1 MNRLTAIGLASLVAY
16 GALIASKYTGIVSA
30 ARQDAPQAAASPVEP
45 REAGSVVAMHEPPRA
60 FPLTVPAPVPS
71 ATPSR
76 LSAAALEFRAARDL
90 RAYAEAL
97 AARRASLNG
106 DERFHLARA
115 LEECQFATTISE
127 DLPAYSAK
135 KRREFLSTL
144 PMDDPTNGK
153 RIAAYD
159 AVDNTQRCQGFQK
172 SKISPKDIEDL
183 YAAAAQQGDARAQ
196 ARLLVAEL
204 TNKASGNRP
213 DGTPNT
219 TRVSGEDV
227 SRIIGLLESKDP
239 EAVMTVGQF
248 LAQSALASQLRVGP
262 NGEVPEPSAFLGA
275 FTLVA
280 CDMGPDCVQL
290 NREPL
295 NACAFAGYCNAQ
307 TYEELYQNFLASP
320 YSYSQAMRYRGLI
333 HTAIDTQNW
342 TLIGLSPGRSI
353 DKKQRVQDGF

>member
-1 MNRLTAIGLASLVAY
+1 
-16 GALIASKYTGIVSA
+16 VSA
-30 ARQDAPQAAASPVEP
+30 ARQDAPQASASPEEA
-45 REAGSVVAMHEPPRA
+45 REAGSVVAMREPPRA
-60 FPLTVPAPVPS
+60 YPITVPPQVS
-71 ATPSR
+71 GTTPTR
-76 LSAAALEFRAARDL
+76 LSAAALEFRATRDL

-97 AARRASLNG
+97 AARRDSLTG

-115 LEECQFATTISE
+115 LEECQFATAISE
-127 DLPAYSAK
+127 DLGAYSAK
-135 KRREFLSTL
+135 KRREFLGTL
-144 PMDDPTNGK
+144 PSDDPANGK

-159 AVDNTQRCQGFQK
+159 AVDNTQRCLGFQK
-172 SKISPKDIEDL
+172 SRISPKDIEDL

-204 TNKASGNRP
+204 TNKASGNKP

-219 TRVSGEDV
+219 SRVSGEDV
-227 SRIIGLLESKDP
+227 TRIIGLLESKDP

-262 NGEVPEPSAFLGA
+262 NNEVPEPSAFLGA
-275 FTLVA
+275 FSLVA

-320 YSYSQAMRYRGLI
+320 YSYTQAMRYRNLI

-342 TLIGLSPGRSI
+342 TLIGLTPGRSI
-353 DKKQRVQDGF
+353 DKKQRVQGPL